1 MPQRFSSEKEDNMT
15 TNEHN
20 GHLPATPIDVEPT
33 GRQRAAHELAAA
45 FGTAGEI
52 DWAAVEANFR
62 VLADAVGYESPVIE
76 IGRTAAARINEALLI
91 GQEPAGADLD
101 AVRYALEQSQRA
113 KPLELVD
120 GIPAYYWQGWLIEN
134 WLPRNCVAMLTGDG
148 GVGKSRLALQLAWS
162 LSGDGQ
168 WLGEAGQMPSPG
180 ADYGGGFEPLG
191 PSAIVYATWE
201 DSPDQIRGRLFW
213 LEQTGKVGNGNNFKI
228 ADMRARGHLWA
239 STQHNATPGLTPAGE
254 ALRLAAEQHN
264 ARLLVVDTL
273 GVANGASEIDRAQ
286 VGAFFADWAAW
297 ADANDCAVL
306 LIAHPPKTA
315 GVTYSGSTGILGGVR
330 AMWTLETVKSGC
342 QKGCYPPKTCS
353 CEPAYAYRLVNAK
366 QNYAESTGPVWL
378 TNRRGVWM
386 ESSGRAP
393 DYGDDYSPVA
403 PQERN
408 VDPEDVRGM
417 FDGSI

>member
-1 MPQRFSSEKEDNMT
+1 MT
-15 TNEHN
+15 TNDQN

-33 GRQRAAHELAAA
+33 DRQRAAHELSAA
-45 FGTAGEI
+45 FGAAGEI
-52 DWAAVEANFR
+52 DWAQAEANFR
-62 VLADAVGYESPVIE
+62 VITETAGYESPL
-76 IGRTAAARINEALLI
+76 IGTGRAAASRVNSSLLA
-91 GQEPAGADLD
+91 GQEPFQADLD
-101 AVRYALEQSQRA
+101 AVRFALEQTRSA

-180 ADYGGGFEPLG
+180 ADYGMGFEPLG
-191 PSAIVYATWE
+191 PSAIIYATWE
-201 DSPDQIRGRLFW
+201 DSPEQIRGRLFW
-213 LEQTGKVGNGNNFKI
+213 LEQSGKVGNGSNFKI

-254 ALRLAAEQHN
+254 ALRLAAEQHD

-297 ADANDCAVL
+297 ADEHDCAVL

-315 GVTYSGSTGILGGVR
+315 GVAYSGSTGILGGVR
-330 AMWTLETVKSGC
+330 AMWNIESVRRECRGSC
-342 QKGCYPPKTCS
+342 SSPKNCT

-366 QNYAESTGPVWL
+366 QNYSEKTGSVWL
-378 TNRRGVWM
+378 TNQRGVWM
-386 ESSGRAP
+386 ESQGRAP
-393 DYGDDYSPVA
+393 DYDGKVQQPTESD
-403 PQERN
+403 
-408 VDPEDVRGM
+408 EDAREM
-417 FDGSI
+417 FQGAV

>member
-1 MPQRFSSEKEDNMT
+1 MT
-15 TNEHN
+15 TNDQN

-33 GRQRAAHELAAA
+33 NRQRAAHELVEA
-45 FGTAGEI
+45 FGIAGEI
-52 DWAAVEANFR
+52 DWTAVEANFR
-62 VLADAVGYESPVIE
+62 VITETAGYDSPVSGA
-76 IGRTAAARINEALLI
+76 GRAAASRVNESLLA
-91 GQEPAGADLD
+91 GQEPFQADLD
-101 AVRYALEQSQRA
+101 AVRYALEQTRSA

-191 PSAIVYATWE
+191 PGAIVYATWE
-201 DSPDQIRGRLFW
+201 DSPEQIRGRLFW
-213 LEQTGKVGNGNNFKI
+213 LEQFGKVGNGNNFKI

-239 STQHNATPGLTPAGE
+239 QTDRNPSPGLTPAGE
-254 ALRLAAEQHN
+254 ALRMAAEQHN
-264 ARLLVVDTL
+264 ARLLVVDTI
-273 GVANGASEIDRAQ
+273 GVAYGASEIDRAQ

-297 ADANDCAVL
+297 ADQNDCAVL

-342 QKGCYPPKTCS
+342 QKGCHPPKTCS

-366 QNYAESTGPVWL
+366 QNYSETTGSVWL
-378 TNRRGVWM
+378 TNQRGVWT
-386 ESSGRAP
+386 ESPGRAP
-393 DYGDDYSPVA
+393 DYDGKVMQPAESD
-403 PQERN
+403 
-408 VDPEDVRGM
+408 EDVRDM
-417 FDGSI
+417 FQGAV

>member
-1 MPQRFSSEKEDNMT
+1 MT
-15 TNEHN
+15 TNDQN

-33 GRQRAAHELAAA
+33 DRQRAAHELAAA
-45 FGTAGEI
+45 FGAAGEV
-52 DWAAVEANFR
+52 DWTAVDANFR
-62 VLADAVGYESPVIE
+62 ALVDAAGYESPVIE
-76 IGRTAAARINEALLI
+76 MGRTAAARINEALLT
-91 GQEPAGADLD
+91 GQEPLQADLD
-101 AVRYALEQSQRA
+101 AVRYALEHTQSA

-191 PSAIVYATWE
+191 PGAIVYATWE
-201 DSPDQIRGRLFW
+201 DSPEQIRGRLFW
-213 LEQTGKVGNGNNFKI
+213 LEQFGKVGNGNNFKI

-239 STQHNATPGLTPAGE
+239 QTDRNLGPGLTPAGE

-264 ARLLVVDTL
+264 ARLLVVDTI
-273 GVANGASEIDRAQ
+273 GVAYGASEIDRAQ

-297 ADANDCAVL
+297 ADENDCAVL

-330 AMWTLETVKSGC
+330 AMWTIETVKSGC
-342 QKGCYPPKTCS
+342 QKGCHPPKTCT

-366 QNYAESTGPVWL
+366 QNYSETTGSVWL
-378 TNRRGVWM
+378 TNQRGVWT
-386 ESSGRAP
+386 ESPGRAP
-393 DYGDDYSPVA
+393 DYDGKVMQPAESD
-403 PQERN
+403 
-408 VDPEDVRGM
+408 EDAREM
-417 FDGSI
+417 FQGAV

>member
-1 MPQRFSSEKEDNMT
+1 MT
-15 TNEHN
+15 TNDQN

-33 GRQRAAHELAAA
+33 NRQRAAHELVEA
-45 FGTAGEI
+45 FGIAGEI
-52 DWAAVEANFR
+52 DWTAVEANFR
-62 VLADAVGYESPVIE
+62 VITETAGYDSPVSGA
-76 IGRTAAARINEALLI
+76 GRTAAARINEALLT

-101 AVRYALEQSQRA
+101 AVRYALEQTRSA

-201 DSPDQIRGRLFW
+201 DSPEQIRGRLFW
-213 LEQTGKVGNGNNFKI
+213 LEQFGKVGNGNNFKI

-239 STQHNATPGLTPAGE
+239 QTDRNPSPGLTPAGE
-254 ALRLAAEQHN
+254 ALRMAAEQHN
-264 ARLLVVDTL
+264 ARLLVVDTI
-273 GVANGASEIDRAQ
+273 GVAYGASEIDRAQ

-297 ADANDCAVL
+297 ADENDCAVL

-342 QKGCYPPKTCS
+342 QKGCHPPKTCT

-366 QNYAESTGPVWL
+366 QNYSETTGSVWL
-378 TNRRGVWM
+378 TNQRGVWT
-386 ESSGRAP
+386 ESPGRAP
-393 DYGDDYSPVA
+393 DYDGKVMQPAESD
-403 PQERN
+403 
-408 VDPEDVRGM
+408 EDVRDM
-417 FDGSI
+417 FQGAV

>member
-76 IGRTAAARINEALLI
+76 IGRTAAARINEALLT

-191 PSAIVYATWE
+191 PGAIVYATWE

-213 LEQTGKVGNGNNFKI
+213 LEQAGKAGNGKNFKI

-239 STQHNATPGLTPAGE
+239 STQHNAVPGLTPAGE
-254 ALRLAAEQHN
+254 ALRLAAEQYN

-342 QKGCYPPKTCS
+342 QKGCYPPRTCS

-393 DYGDDYSPVA
+393 DYGDDYSPV
-403 PQERN
+403 ESR
-408 VDPEDVRGM
+408 EKDVEPRDLKGM
-417 FDGSI
+417 FDGNI